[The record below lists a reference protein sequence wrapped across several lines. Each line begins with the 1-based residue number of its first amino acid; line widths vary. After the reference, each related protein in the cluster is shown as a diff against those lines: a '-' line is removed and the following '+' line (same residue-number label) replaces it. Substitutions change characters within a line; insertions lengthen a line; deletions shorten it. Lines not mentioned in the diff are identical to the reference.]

1 MPRSRSRSPRAEHRR
16 PERSRSPLS
25 KRRSEETRH
34 GHRGRD
40 PAKDGKAKLPP
51 RHSNRQHHHHHHH
64 SSHRSRHDGSR
75 ERSKDGKKARDAPE
89 GGAELPCG
97 ARRLARGDLDA
108 FEPLFA
114 HYLGLQKSI
123 DINELDETE
132 VRGRWKSF
140 VGKWNRGELA
150 PGWYEPEIFARVTA
164 ERKAEELEARPPPP
178 VRAETRP
185 ESEQRESPSVGG
197 AVDED
202 GGDDDDDDYGPS
214 LPGQGGRSSTRQG
227 PGVPSL
233 QELSLKRELDEEE
246 REAQFTDLRTARAAD
261 RRQQKEQL
269 DELVPRAEP
278 GTRERKLEKRQAVNE
293 KMQAFRDPS
302 PGGDEVADADLVGG
316 GEGGMAD
323 YKRMLAS
330 EKQKLTERQQRREE
344 VQRARNAE
352 RDERIRVYREREE
365 GTMEKLREL
374 ARRRFG

>member
-16 PERSRSPLS
+16 PERSRSPLH
-25 KRRSEETRH
+25 KRRLEEIRH
-34 GHRGRD
+34 GHRGRER
-40 PAKDGKAKLPP
+40 AKDGKAELPP

-64 SSHRSRHDGSR
+64 HRSRHDGPKDDSR
-75 ERSKDGKKARDAPE
+75 ARDAPE
-89 GGAELPCG
+89 EPVELPCG

-114 HYLGLQKSI
+114 HYLDLQKSL
-123 DINELDETE
+123 DIGALDETE

-150 PGWYEPEIFARVTA
+150 SGWYEPEIFARVTA
-164 ERKAEELEARPPPP
+164 ERKVEELETRPP
-178 VRAETRP
+178 VRAERKVERL
-185 ESEQRESPSVGG
+185 ESEPRESAKESPSVGG
-197 AVDED
+197 DAIDED
-202 GGDDDDDDYGPS
+202 GGDDDDDYGPS
-214 LPGQGGRSSTRQG
+214 LPGQGGHSSTRKG
-227 PGVPSL
+227 PGVPNL
-233 QELSLKRELDEEE
+233 QDLSLKRELDEEE
-246 REAQFTDLRTARAAD
+246 REARFADLRTARAAD

-278 GTRERKLEKRQAVNE
+278 GSRERKLEKRQAVNE
-293 KMQAFRDPS
+293 KMRAFRDPS

-316 GEGGMAD
+316 GEGGIGD
-323 YKRMLAS
+323 YKRMLAT